1 MPKPKKEVPAVDLAA
16 FRKAVA
22 KAETRLKEAKAEL
35 ARAEK
40 AAKGGT

>member
-1 MPKPKKEVPAVDLAA
+1 MPKKTKDAPAVDLAA

-22 KAETRLKEAKAEL
+22 KAKTRLKEAEAEL

-40 AAKGGT
+40 AANGGK

>member
-1 MPKPKKEVPAVDLAA
+1 MPKKKQESPAVDLAA

-22 KAETRLKEAKAEL
+22 KAKTKLREAEAEL

-40 AAKGGT
+40 TAKGGE